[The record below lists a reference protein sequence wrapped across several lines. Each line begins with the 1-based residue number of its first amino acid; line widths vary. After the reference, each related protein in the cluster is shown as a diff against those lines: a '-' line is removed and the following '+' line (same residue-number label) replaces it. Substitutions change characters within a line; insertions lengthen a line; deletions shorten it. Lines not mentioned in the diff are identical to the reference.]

1 MDYIRGLPWIVVF
14 VVVAVLMVLWVML
27 PFAVFGIKERLE
39 ELAEEAKK
47 IRDKIDRLEGVLDP
61 DGKRAELCAKHQAKI
76 EEQRL
81 EEEDRR
87 QPEEMIHEEQVI
99 QEKEQRTMD
108 RNLAKSKGLF
118 QCPHCEKEM
127 SIKDIRSGTAHKCP
141 HCGGAFEVA

>member
-1 MDYIRGLPWIVVF
+1 
-14 VVVAVLMVLWVML
+14 MVLWVML

-39 ELAEEAKK
+39 ELAEEAKT

-61 DGKRAELCAKHQAKI
+61 DGKRAELCAKHQAKVAATLFI
-76 EEQRL
+76 VEQRL
-81 EEEDRR
+81 EEEARR
-87 QPEEMIHEEQVI
+87 QHEEMIHEEQVI
-99 QEKEQRTMD
+99 QEKEQRKMD
-108 RNLAKSKGLF
+108 GKLAKSKGLF